1 MRSPILAPRATGLTI
16 LGIGMMLM
24 LFALLADV
32 IGVGGGEGFGYQ
44 QLIVLIIGVVLALGG
59 GAMMAQAGKSAS
71 PTGNDYRPDADSGN
85 GF

>member
-1 MRSPILAPRATGLTI
+1 MRSPLFSPRATGLTI
-16 LGIGMMLM
+16 LGIAMMLM

-59 GAMMAQAGKSAS
+59 GAMMAQAGSPTS
-71 PTGNDYRPDADSGN
+71 PTGNDYRPDADT
-85 GF
+85 

>member
-1 MRSPILAPRATGLTI
+1 
-16 LGIGMMLM
+16 MMLM

-59 GAMMAQAGKSAS
+59 GAMMA
-71 PTGNDYRPDADSGN
+71 
-85 GF
+85 